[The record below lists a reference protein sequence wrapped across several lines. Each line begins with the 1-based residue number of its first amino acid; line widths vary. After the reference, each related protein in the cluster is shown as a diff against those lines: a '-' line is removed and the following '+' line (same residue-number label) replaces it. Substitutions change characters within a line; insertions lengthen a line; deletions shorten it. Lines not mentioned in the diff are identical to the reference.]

1 MPDGGGMGGRLSR
14 LALVCAL
21 FLAGG
26 CGGSPATGPS
36 GASPGSASP
45 SATAERPA
53 PGDHTLTIDVG
64 GVSRRYLLHAPPNY
78 TPGTALPLV
87 IAMHFYPGTGAQLRD
102 MIGMDAKADQRGFL
116 VAYPDGLSSGFNA
129 LICCGT
135 ADDVAFL
142 TALTG
147 HLTQKWQADPD
158 RVYLTGISNGG
169 DMSFRAAV
177 EASGLFAAIGVVSG
191 GYSGPRT
198 EPATYVPTSP
208 VSVVTIVGSQDR
220 YFAAFQTGLATWQ
233 QRLKC
238 APVSPAPA
246 PVAKVERT
254 STRCADGSDVD
265 VYVVTG
271 MGHVWPGAPSGP
283 LAGRDAPI
291 VATDIVWDFFAAHPK
306 RR

>member
-1 MPDGGGMGGRLSR
+1 MGGRLRR

-26 CGGSPATGPS
+26 AAGCDGGSQPAATPS
-36 GASPGSASP
+36 GSQPA
-45 SATAERPA
+45 AERPG

-64 GVSRRYLLHAPPNY
+64 GVSRTYLLHAPPNY
-78 TPGTALPLV
+78 SPGTALPLV
-87 IAMHFYPGTGAQLRD
+87 IAMHFYPGTGTQLRD
-102 MIGMDAKADQRGFL
+102 MIGMDAKADQNNFL
-116 VAYPDGLSSGFNA
+116 VAYPDGLASGFNA
-129 LICCGT
+129 LICCGS

-142 TALTG
+142 TALTK
-147 HLTQKWQADPD
+147 HLTQTWRADAD
-158 RVYLTGISNGG
+158 RVFLTGISNGG

-198 EPATYVPTSP
+198 EPATYVPTVP
-208 VSVVTIVGSQDR
+208 VSVVTIIGDQDR
-220 YFAAFQTGLATWQ
+220 YFPAFQTGVAAWQ

-238 APVSPAPA
+238 TPASPAPT

-271 MGHVWPGAPSGP
+271 MGHVWPGAASGP